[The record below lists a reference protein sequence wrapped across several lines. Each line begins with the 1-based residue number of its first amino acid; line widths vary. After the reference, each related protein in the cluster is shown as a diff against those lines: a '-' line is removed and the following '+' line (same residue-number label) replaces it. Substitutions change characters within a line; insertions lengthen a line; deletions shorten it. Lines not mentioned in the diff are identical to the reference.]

1 MKTDEKK
8 ELEPGTK
15 LPDGRVYYG
24 IKFPMF
30 VPGSHHEVLTPEQQ
44 EERRKICEKARKF
57 IKTAWQQKQ
66 PDN

>member
-1 MKTDEKK
+1 MKTDKKK
-8 ELEPGTK
+8 ELEPGTR

-24 IKFPMF
+24 VKFPMF

-57 IKTAWQQKQ
+57 IKTA
-66 PDN
+66 

>member
-8 ELEPGTK
+8 ELEPGTR

-24 IKFPMF
+24 VKFPMF

-44 EERRKICEKARKF
+44 EELRKICEKARKF

>member
-8 ELEPGTK
+8 EIEPGTR

-24 IKFPMF
+24 VKFPMF

-57 IKTAWQQKQ
+57 IKTAWQQK
-66 PDN
+66 

>member
-1 MKTDEKK
+1 MKTDEKIKKYK
-8 ELEPGTK
+8 EY
-15 LPDGRVYYG
+15 PDGCIDFG
-24 IKFPMF
+24 QDKFPMYI
-30 VPGSHHEVLTPEQQ
+30 PDSHHEVLTPEQQ